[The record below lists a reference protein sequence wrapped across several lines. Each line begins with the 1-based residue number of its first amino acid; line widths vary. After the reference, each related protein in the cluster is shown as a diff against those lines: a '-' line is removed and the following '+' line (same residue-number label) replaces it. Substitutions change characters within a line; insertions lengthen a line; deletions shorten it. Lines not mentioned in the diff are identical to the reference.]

1 MIFLA
6 LNKEGLGLYLANV
19 VCASTN
25 KGEENNLEQA
35 VPSVIPMFIF
45 VSKIAELFSLSHVL
59 VCKLF

>member
-45 VSKIAELFSLSHVL
+45 VSKIELFSLSHVL